1 MDRSRGTTV
10 SLVSAVAKE
19 RALDPV
25 PYYGVYTKLGR
36 LEMKPLTIGHLAREA
51 GINLETV
58 RYYERRGLLHEVH
71 PDIASSPLKLQGD

>member
-1 MDRSRGTTV
+1 
-10 SLVSAVAKE
+10 
-19 RALDPV
+19 
-25 PYYGVYTKLGR
+25 
-36 LEMKPLTIGHLAREA
+36 MKPLTIGHLAREA